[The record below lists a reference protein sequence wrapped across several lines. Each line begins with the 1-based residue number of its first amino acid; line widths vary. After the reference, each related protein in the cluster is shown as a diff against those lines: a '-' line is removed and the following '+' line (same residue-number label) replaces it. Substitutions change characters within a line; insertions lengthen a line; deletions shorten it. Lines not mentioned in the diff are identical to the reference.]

1 MSDETV
7 KDSAAGG
14 PLALPTDHESAAS
27 RVWYANR
34 GDGPGRMI
42 YVEGNFGYALYA
54 DFREAYR
61 DLQAG
66 VPVDVDLQGAED
78 IDSAALGILMM
89 LNEHVGN
96 DNRRTRVYVRP
107 GSIVERV
114 LDTAGFAKRFSIL
127 RQMRPDDE

>member
-1 MSDETV
+1 MSEETAI
-7 KDSAAGG
+7 SAESRMSAM
-14 PLALPTDHESAAS
+14 LPEQEGAAS

-34 GDGPGRMI
+34 NDGPGRVI
-42 YVEGNFGYALYA
+42 YVEGNFGYSLYA
-54 DFREAYR
+54 DFRAAYQ

-89 LNEHVGN
+89 LSEHVGS
-96 DNRRTRVYVRP
+96 DNRRIRLYVRP

-114 LDTAGFAKRFSIL
+114 LDTAGFAKRFSVL
-127 RQMRPDDE
+127 RQMRPDDD